1 MINLLSPTFWFQ
13 IQPPPILVWSGR
25 IMLACFSAMVIL
37 GIVAKVY
44 GVKAGLDKLVRR
56 AVERAGTLL
65 LIMGLVGLLMYF
77 ISYERVPVLS
87 MRALY
92 LVWLFGLGLWAWSLY
107 RYVKIEIPSK
117 RSMAAEREKLTKWL
131 PKANK

>member
-1 MINLLSPTFWFQ
+1 
-13 IQPPPILVWSGR
+13 
-25 IMLACFSAMVIL
+25 MLACFSAMVIL

>member
-13 IQPPPILVWSGR
+13 IQPPPFLYWTGL
-25 IMLACFSAMVIL
+25 IMLVIFSAMIIL
-37 GIVAKVY
+37 GVGAKIY
-44 GVKAGLDKLVRR
+44 GTKANLDKLIRR

-65 LIMGLVGLLMYF
+65 LSMGLVGLTMYF

-87 MRALY
+87 MRVLY
-92 LVWLFGLGLWAWSLY
+92 IVWLVGLGLWIWSLY

-117 RSMAAEREKLTKWL
+117 RSMAAEREKLNKWL

>member
-1 MINLLSPTFWFQ
+1 
-13 IQPPPILVWSGR
+13 
-25 IMLACFSAMVIL
+25 MLIIFSAMVIL

-65 LIMGLVGLLMYF
+65 LCMGLVGLLMYF

-92 LVWLFGLGLWAWSLY
+92 IVWLVGLGLWIWSIY
-107 RYVKIEIPSK
+107 KYVKVEIPSK
-117 RSMAAEREKLTKWL
+117 RSMAAEREKLSKWL
-131 PKANK
+131 PTKHSRN